1 MAKPHNLP
9 PGNAASGK
17 LSTLNSPLPS
27 RSRTPPTD
35 HSIEFIMRQLAQAR
49 SALRL
54 SNQDFPDLSPDA
66 QAGTLPIESITIVLL
81 SQLVQGLVTI
91 SHELSGVTQ
100 AVATISEEHENLT
113 EELHDISSQLAN
125 LAPTHDLES
134 APGIADLQASIRVLS
149 HRVSAPI
156 PASLAPAP
164 PRQRK
169 PQPPPTAGPPPS
181 RKGKE
186 RARAPPTPPSA
197 AADDP
202 KHLIPFYN
210 TRLGKAFSDPEKY
223 TRLYPHSYEAG
234 EYRRGAYD
242 VASFTP
248 GHLHP
253 HVHPSPSYAQAASGS
268 GSGGKGKGNPGKPP
282 SPQLVA
288 GTTAP
293 PVKKGPPSLPGAQ
306 RRFFAPRQSPSPHPD
321 ALTIAATFPD
331 IAARVL
337 RESNCLLPLGFSA
350 TVNPR
355 GSVSL
360 TVTNKATP
368 AASYAPYFDSLTR
381 ALNQS
386 FPVGENPWCTLVLA
400 PTAVQ
405 LAIHCLP
412 LRFLPQDEEEL
423 FPYIRQAILNDKATQ
438 ILSARYLNPSRDSR
452 ETKQATSVV
461 ITIDAQNVSAL
472 TIGVVIL
479 SQKRKVELAFSFSRT
494 SQCKNCGRYGHAHQ
508 RCPAT
513 HLTCPICALD
523 HTRPAHRCQNP
534 TCPRSRNNKPVPS
547 CCPTSCPHCCNCGN
561 DHTATFRECP
571 ARPPPPVPSRTNSPA
586 LAPTGQDPMDLAV
599 DGGLTPT
606 TPPSGKEP
614 LEMDLVTPRQP
625 PLAGPATRPG
635 TTHCF
640 GGPLPLE
647 EPSPSPAP
655 LGRRVCPGNE

>member
-1 MAKPHNLP
+1 
-9 PGNAASGK
+9 
-17 LSTLNSPLPS
+17 
-27 RSRTPPTD
+27 
-35 HSIEFIMRQLAQAR
+35 MRQLAQAR

-81 SQLVQGLVTI
+81 SQLVQGLVTV

-100 AVATISEEHENLT
+100 AVATISEENDNLR

-125 LAPTHDLES
+125 LPQTQEQQT
-134 APGIADLQASIRVLS
+134 APGIADLEASIRDLS
-149 HRVSAPI
+149 HRVSAPT
-156 PASLAPAP
+156 PAP
-164 PRQRK
+164 PTQA
-169 PQPPPTAGPPPS
+169 PPPQRAPNPLPSAGPPPS

-186 RARAPPTPPSA
+186 KARAPPTPLSD

-202 KHLIPFYN
+202 KYLIPFYD
-210 TRLGKAFSDPEKY
+210 TRLGKAFGDPEKY
-223 TRLYPHSYEAG
+223 ARLYPNSYEAG
-234 EYRRGAYD
+234 EFRKGRYD
-242 VASFTP
+242 LDSFTP

-253 HVHPSPSYAQAASGS
+253 DAHPSPSYAQAASAS
-268 GSGGKGKGNPGKPP
+268 GWCGRSKSKAGKPP
-282 SPQLVA
+282 SPQQVA
-288 GTTAP
+288 SATAP
-293 PVKKGPPSLPGAQ
+293 PVKKRPPSLPGAQ
-306 RRFFAPRQSPSPHPD
+306 RRFFAPRQSTAPHPD

-337 RESNCLLPLGFSA
+337 RESNCLLPLSFSA
-350 TVNPR
+350 TVNPW

-360 TVTNKATP
+360 TVTDKATP

-405 LAIHCLP
+405 LAIHGLP

-423 FPYIRQAILNDKATQ
+423 FAYIRQAILNDKATQ

-461 ITIDAQNVSAL
+461 ITVDPHNVSAL
-472 TIGVVIL
+472 TSGVVIL
-479 SQKRKVELAFSFSRT
+479 SQKRKDQVAFSSSRT
-494 SQCKNCGRYGHAHQ
+494 SQCRNCWRYGHAHQ

-513 HLTCPICALD
+513 HPACPICALH
-523 HTRPAHRCQNP
+523 HTRAAHRCQNP
-534 TCPRSRNNKPVPS
+534 PCPRSGNNKPVPS
-547 CCPTSCPHCCNCGN
+547 CCPTSPPHCCNCGG
-561 DHTATFRECP
+561 DHTATFRECA
-571 ARPPPPVPSRTNSPA
+571 ARPPPSVPTRTNSPA
-586 LAPTGQDPMDLAV
+586 PAPTGQDPMDLAV
-599 DGGLTPT
+599 DGGPAPT
-606 TPPSGKEP
+606 TPPTRASP
-614 LEMDLVTPRQP
+614 LEVDLVTPRQP
-625 PLAGPATRPG
+625 PPAGRSTRPG
-635 TTHCF
+635 TTGGF

-655 LGRRVCPGNE
+655 LSRRVRPGNE